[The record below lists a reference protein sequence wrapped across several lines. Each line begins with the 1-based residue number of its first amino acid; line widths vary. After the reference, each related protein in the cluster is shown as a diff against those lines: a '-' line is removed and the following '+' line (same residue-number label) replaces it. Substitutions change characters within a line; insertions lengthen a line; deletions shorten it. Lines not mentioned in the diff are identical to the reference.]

1 LSNKK
6 IVKKTCWRRFRWTN
20 CVRARDAR
28 WNISRYRFYGYRGVA
43 NPWL

>member
-20 CVRARDAR
+20 CAC
-28 WNISRYRFYGYRGVA
+28 
-43 NPWL
+43 